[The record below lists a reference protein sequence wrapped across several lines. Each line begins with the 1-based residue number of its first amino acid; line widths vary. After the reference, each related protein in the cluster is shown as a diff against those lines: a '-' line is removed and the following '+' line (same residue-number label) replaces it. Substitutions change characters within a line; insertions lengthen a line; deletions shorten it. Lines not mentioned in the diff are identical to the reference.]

1 MQKSIMTRDRIVLL
15 TTVLG
20 LAAGGI
26 ACYLLGE
33 HASICTVKTYVEVLP
48 PPEADPLAAQ
58 SRQAQKDIEY
68 ARRLTIAHT
77 IRSSRTFKELAS
89 REAVRRTKWFRSFGE
104 VEDEAADGAIED
116 LKRHLLASA
125 QRDSELVEIRMTCRG
140 AEEAGLIVNEVVDL
154 MFEREDKNRQDGTG
168 MRLLKAERERVQA
181 QLSAIE
187 NDNRDLS
194 PAQAAQRERIRKERI
209 SMLNAID
216 RRIEK
221 PRQMGDQ
228 SQIKLKRVASAPVPV
243 QVRYPVWVFSCVPG
257 GGILGFVFG
266 LMFVFLSDKAKCNKD
281 HSD

>member
-1 MQKSIMTRDRIVLL
+1 MGRERVILL

-20 LAAGGI
+20 LIIGGV
-26 ACYLLGE
+26 ACYLLGKYFPDYT
-33 HASICTVKTYVEVLP
+33 AGTYVEVLP

-58 SRQAQKDIEY
+58 SRQAQKDIRY
-68 ARRLTIAHT
+68 AYRLTMAHT
-77 IRSSRTFKELAS
+77 IRSSRTFKELVG

-104 VEDEAADGAIED
+104 AADKAADGAIED

-154 MFEREDKNRQDGTG
+154 MFEREDENRQDGTG
-168 MRLLKAERERVQA
+168 IRLLKAERERVQA

-187 NDNRDLS
+187 NDKRDLS

-209 SMLNAID
+209 SMLDAID

-221 PRQMGDQ
+221 TRQMRDQ

-243 QVRYPVWVFSCVPG
+243 QVRYPVWVFSCFPA

-266 LMFVFLSDKAKCNKD
+266 LMFVSLSKRAEDKKD
-281 HSD
+281 